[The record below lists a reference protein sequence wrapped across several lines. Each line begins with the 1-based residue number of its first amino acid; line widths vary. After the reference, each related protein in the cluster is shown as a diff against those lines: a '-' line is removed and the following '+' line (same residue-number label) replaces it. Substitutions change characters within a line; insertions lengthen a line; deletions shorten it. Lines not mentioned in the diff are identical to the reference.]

1 MRKKHHI
8 FFIAN
13 ISLLLIAIILGLVF
27 QGSISDCGIS
37 HLSNIKDVEDSHIVL
52 NYAWNENDEGGLT
65 LTSFG
70 SDVDLYGV
78 AFAEIIAGMMSN
90 ELVGSHKF
98 GVGQSITAN
107 IIQTEG
113 SIGQEFTVKEI
124 IKGDASLSVGNTA
137 YVYQY
142 FGFQEVDGHIEF
154 MNTLNLMNPENDYL
168 IFMDSSPLNAYQNEP
183 AFILK
188 SEFFGYIKT
197 DHTDTLTLEGNYRD
211 YNFSDLANYEFFSTS
226 ESVTKTLN
234 YIRSELLKKFT

>member
-1 MRKKHHI
+1 MKMMK
-8 FFIAN
+8 
-13 ISLLLIAIILGLVF
+13 
-27 QGSISDCGIS
+27 
-37 HLSNIKDVEDSHIVL
+37 
-52 NYAWNENDEGGLT
+52 GGLT

-78 AFAEIIAGMMSN
+78 ASAEIIAVVAPTG
-90 ELVGSHKF
+90 
-98 GVGQSITAN
+98 N

-234 YIRSELLKKFT
+234 YIRSELLKKFK

>member
-78 AFAEIIAGMMSN
+78 ASAEIIAVVAPTG
-90 ELVGSHKF
+90 
-98 GVGQSITAN
+98 N

-168 IFMDSSPLNAYQNEP
+168 IFMDRSPLNAYQNDP
-183 AFILK
+183 AFKLK
-188 SEFFGYIKT
+188 S
-197 DHTDTLTLEGNYRD
+197 
-211 YNFSDLANYEFFSTS
+211 
-226 ESVTKTLN
+226 
-234 YIRSELLKKFT
+234 

>member
-78 AFAEIIAGMMSN
+78 ASAEIIAVVAPTG
-90 ELVGSHKF
+90 
-98 GVGQSITAN
+98 N

-168 IFMDSSPLNAYQNEP
+168 IFMDSSQLNAYQNEP

>member
-1 MRKKHHI
+1 MKGV
-8 FFIAN
+8 
-13 ISLLLIAIILGLVF
+13 ISLKKRIIPLILLLAMLLSLSAYAASPRVMTILPAI
-27 QGSISDCGIS
+27 
-37 HLSNIKDVEDSHIVL
+37 
-52 NYAWNENDEGGLT
+52 
-65 LTSFG
+65 SFDG
-70 SDVDLYGV
+70 T
-78 AFAEIIAGMMSN
+78 
-90 ELVGSHKF
+90 
-98 GVGQSITAN
+98 TAN
-107 IIQTEG
+107 CRVSVSADRSTDQISAVIQLWNG
-113 SIGQEFTVKEI
+113 STRIARWTDSGTGYLLFSNSATVS
-124 IKGDASLSVGNTA
+124 KGKT

-234 YIRSELLKKFT
+234 YIRSELLKKFK

>member
-78 AFAEIIAGMMSN
+78 ASAEIIAVVAPTG
-90 ELVGSHKF
+90 
-98 GVGQSITAN
+98 N

-124 IKGDASLSVGNTA
+124 IKGDASLSVGNTGTII
-137 YVYQY
+137 
-142 FGFQEVDGHIEF
+142 F
-154 MNTLNLMNPENDYL
+154 L
-168 IFMDSSPLNAYQNEP
+168 I
-183 AFILK
+183 
-188 SEFFGYIKT
+188 
-197 DHTDTLTLEGNYRD
+197 
-211 YNFSDLANYEFFSTS
+211 
-226 ESVTKTLN
+226 
-234 YIRSELLKKFT
+234 

>member
-1 MRKKHHI
+1 MIFSSICVQINTMFTKKE
-8 FFIAN
+8 FKVAAVIALFY
-13 ISLLLIAIILGLVF
+13 SCF
-27 QGSISDCGIS
+27 
-37 HLSNIKDVEDSHIVL
+37 
-52 NYAWNENDEGGLT
+52 
-65 LTSFG
+65 
-70 SDVDLYGV
+70 
-78 AFAEIIAGMMSN
+78 
-90 ELVGSHKF
+90 
-98 GVGQSITAN
+98 
-107 IIQTEG
+107 
-113 SIGQEFTVKEI
+113 
-124 IKGDASLSVGNTA
+124 A

-234 YIRSELLKKFT
+234 YIRSELLKKFK

>member
-78 AFAEIIAGMMSN
+78 ASAEIIAVVAPTG
-90 ELVGSHKF
+90 
-98 GVGQSITAN
+98 N

-124 IKGDASLSVGNTA
+124 IKGDASLSVGN
-137 YVYQY
+137 
-142 FGFQEVDGHIEF
+142 GHIEF

>member
-78 AFAEIIAGMMSN
+78 ASAEIIAVVAPTG
-90 ELVGSHKF
+90 
-98 GVGQSITAN
+98 N

-137 YVYQY
+137 Y
-142 FGFQEVDGHIEF
+142 GSIPCIRAEFQMGPCVS
-154 MNTLNLMNPENDYL
+154 L
-168 IFMDSSPLNAYQNEP
+168 
-183 AFILK
+183 
-188 SEFFGYIKT
+188 
-197 DHTDTLTLEGNYRD
+197 
-211 YNFSDLANYEFFSTS
+211 S
-226 ESVTKTLN
+226 ESHNRFSKAPKKYITLPPLCIFE
-234 YIRSELLKKFT
+234 YKSAKVFS

>member
-1 MRKKHHI
+1 MRKKHYL

-13 ISLLLIAIILGLVF
+13 ISLLLISIILGLVF
-27 QGSISDCGIS
+27 RGSISDCGIS
-37 HLSNIKDVEDSHIVL
+37 HLSNIKDVKDLSIVL

-78 AFAEIIAGMMSN
+78 ASAEIIAVVAPTG
-90 ELVGSHKF
+90 
-98 GVGQSITAN
+98 N

-124 IKGDASLSVGNTA
+124 IKGDTSLSVGNTA

-154 MNTLNLMNPENDYL
+154 MNTLNLMIPENNYL
-168 IFMDSSPLNAYQNEP
+168 IFMDISPLNAYQNEP

-188 SEFFGYIKT
+188 SEFFGYVKIER
-197 DHTDTLTLEGNYRD
+197 TDTLTLEGNYRD
-211 YNFSDLANYEFFSTS
+211 YNFSDLASYEFFSTS
-226 ESVTKTLN
+226 DSVTKTLN
-234 YIRSELLKKFT
+234 YIRNELLRKFT

>member
-78 AFAEIIAGMMSN
+78 ASAEIIV
-90 ELVGSHKF
+90 LL
-98 GVGQSITAN
+98 
-107 IIQTEG
+107 
-113 SIGQEFTVKEI
+113 
-124 IKGDASLSVGNTA
+124 SLTT
-137 YVYQY
+137 
-142 FGFQEVDGHIEF
+142 
-154 MNTLNLMNPENDYL
+154 MLPNLMMVAKTMF
-168 IFMDSSPLNAYQNEP
+168 ISSTASRTIISFPLM
-183 AFILK
+183 I
-188 SEFFGYIKT
+188 
-197 DHTDTLTLEGNYRD
+197 
-211 YNFSDLANYEFFSTS
+211 STP
-226 ESVTKTLN
+226 
-234 YIRSELLKKFT
+234 